1 MTEMPMLDNLLALL
15 RQPPTPTR
23 DTVGAPF
30 QRRQIAVVA
39 LLIEMA
45 QSDRSVDADEF
56 ATIERIVRER
66 FALDARTAA
75 RLIRAARREFDASLE
90 DWVFAAAVR
99 DGFDAGE
106 RIEIVELLWE
116 VVYADGRLARLE
128 ESLMRRLSDQ
138 LGIGEADREAAR
150 AQAFARV
157 GPSRGAEPDAT
168 ETE

>member
-1 MTEMPMLDNLLALL
+1 MLDRLLALL
-15 RQPPTPTR
+15 RQTPPAPP

-30 QRRQIAVVA
+30 ERRQIAVVV
-39 LLIEMA
+39 LLIELA
-45 QSDRSVDADEF
+45 QSDRSVQAEER

-66 FALDARTAA
+66 FGFDAATTTRLIAAAQSELDAA
-75 RLIRAARREFDASLE
+75 LE
-90 DWVFAAAVR
+90 DWVFAKAVR
-99 DGFDAGE
+99 DGFDARE

-138 LGIGEADREAAR
+138 LRIGKVEREAAR

-157 GPSRGAEPDAT
+157 GLARDGKTDAT
-168 ETE
+168 DAE